1 MLRRTR
7 GRSRDHDLAQTRRR
21 GFDHHLLGAGAGGM
35 DAPVGTR
42 RAETDAHLRLKRLA
56 LLWAQAN
63 GYSAC
68 AAEVSLPQCR
78 YRADVAAYRA
88 RLREQT
94 VTAIFECKQALPD
107 LRRDNC
113 ETATTRERLRSL
125 TRRREVL
132 EKHLRI
138 HYPTLRTGDSLF
150 AEYDSPDFEAIGHR
164 GYRRVLRVAAAL
176 ENRLLGGTKFEC
188 LVRYR
193 CANLFF
199 LVLPDELF
207 RQSDAPIGWG
217 VLVELDGA
225 LELVRKPVWQ
235 ENMEEARTRLL
246 QRIAVAGTRQ
256 FNRAFA
262 ITREEILAADKFA
275 GSGFLGQ

>member
-1 MLRRTR
+1 
-7 GRSRDHDLAQTRRR
+7 
-21 GFDHHLLGAGAGGM
+21 M
-35 DAPVGTR
+35 DTPIAPR
-42 RAETDAHLRLKRLA
+42 RAETDSHLQLKRLA

-113 ETATTRERLRSL
+113 ETVTTRERLRSL
-125 TRRREVL
+125 RRRRDIL
-132 EKHLRI
+132 EKHLRV

-150 AEYDSPDFEAIGHR
+150 AEYDSHDFDTIGHR
-164 GYRRVLRVAAAL
+164 GYRRVLREFAAL
-176 ENRLLGGTKFEC
+176 ENQLYGGTKFEC
-188 LVRYR
+188 LARYH

-199 LVLPDELF
+199 LVLPNELF
-207 RQSDAPIGWG
+207 EKTETPAGWG
-217 VLVELDGA
+217 VLVEMNGSLD
-225 LELVRKPVWQ
+225 LVRKPAWHDNDAQ
-235 ENMEEARTRLL
+235 ARIRLL
-246 QRIAVAGTRQ
+246 QRIAAAGTRQ
-256 FNRAFA
+256 FNRAFG
-262 ITREEILAADKFA
+262 ITREEITATDKFA
-275 GSGFLGQ
+275 GSGFRDQ

>member
-1 MLRRTR
+1 MDTP
-7 GRSRDHDLAQTRRR
+7 LATRRS
-21 GFDHHLLGAGAGGM
+21 
-35 DAPVGTR
+35 
-42 RAETDAHLRLKRLA
+42 ETDAHLQLKRLA

-68 AAEVSLPQCR
+68 AVEVSLPQCR

-113 ETATTRERLRSL
+113 ETTTTRERLRSL
-125 TRRREVL
+125 RRRRDIL

-150 AEYDSPDFEAIGHR
+150 AEYDSHDFDAIGHR
-164 GYRRVLRVAAAL
+164 GYRRVLRESAAL
-176 ENRLLGGTKFEC
+176 ENRLYGGTKFEC
-188 LVRYR
+188 LTRYR

-199 LVLPDELF
+199 LVLPNDLF
-207 RQSDAPIGWG
+207 RETEVPAGWG
-217 VLVELDGA
+217 VLVETNATLS
-225 LELVRKPVWQ
+225 LVRKPAWHDNAAQ
-235 ENMEEARTRLL
+235 ARIRLL
-246 QRIAVAGTRQ
+246 QRIAGAGTRQ

-262 ITREEILAADKFA
+262 ITRED
-275 GSGFLGQ
+275 LGYA

>member
-1 MLRRTR
+1 
-7 GRSRDHDLAQTRRR
+7 
-21 GFDHHLLGAGAGGM
+21 M
-35 DAPVGTR
+35 DPPVTTR
-42 RAETDAHLRLKRLA
+42 RAETEAHVRLKRLA

-63 GYSAC
+63 RYTAC

-113 ETATTRERLRSL
+113 ETITTRERLRSL
-125 TRRREVL
+125 SQRREIL
-132 EKHLRI
+132 EKHLRV

-150 AEYDSPDFEAIGHR
+150 AEYDSHDFDAIGHR
-164 GYRRVLRVAAAL
+164 GYRRVLRETTAL
-176 ENRLLGGTKFEC
+176 QNRLYGGTKFEC

-199 LVLPDELF
+199 LVLPNELY
-207 RQSDAPIGWG
+207 RDAEAPAGWG
-217 VLVELDGA
+217 VLAEMNDA
-225 LELVRKPVWQ
+225 LELVRKPAWHDNL
-235 ENMEEARTRLL
+235 EKARVRLL
-246 QRIAVAGTRQ
+246 QRIAMAGTRQ
-256 FNRAFA
+256 FNRAFG
-262 ITREEILAADKFA
+262 ITRDEIVPGERL
-275 GSGFLGQ
+275 S

>member
-1 MLRRTR
+1 MDTPVVARR
-7 GRSRDHDLAQTRRR
+7 S
-21 GFDHHLLGAGAGGM
+21 
-35 DAPVGTR
+35 
-42 RAETDAHLRLKRLA
+42 ETEAHVRLKRLA
-56 LLWAQAN
+56 LLWAQSN
-63 GYSAC
+63 RYTAC
-68 AAEVSLPQCR
+68 AAEVTLPQCR
-78 YRADVAAYRA
+78 YRADVAAYRS

-113 ETATTRERLRSL
+113 EAAATRKRLRSL
-125 TRRREVL
+125 SHRREIL

-150 AEYDSPDFEAIGHR
+150 AEYDSHDFDAIGHQ
-164 GYRRVLRVAAAL
+164 GYRRVLREAAAL
-176 ENRLLGGTKFEC
+176 QNRLYGGTKFEC

-199 LVLPDELF
+199 LVLPNELLV
-207 RQSDAPIGWG
+207 RGAEAPGGWG
-217 VLVELDGA
+217 VLVENGGA
-225 LELVRKPVWQ
+225 LEVIRKPAWHD
-235 ENMEEARTRLL
+235 NLEEARVRLL

-262 ITREEILAADKFA
+262 ISREDIVPAREP
-275 GSGFLGQ
+275 SS

>member
-1 MLRRTR
+1 MEP
-7 GRSRDHDLAQTRRR
+7 
-21 GFDHHLLGAGAGGM
+21 LG
-35 DAPVGTR
+35 GTR

-63 GYSAC
+63 CYTAC

-78 YRADVAAYRA
+78 YRADVAAYRS
-88 RLREQT
+88 RPREQT

-113 ETATTRERLRSL
+113 ETAPTRERLRSL
-125 TRRREVL
+125 SRRREIL
-132 EKHLRI
+132 EKHLRV

-150 AEYDSPDFEAIGHR
+150 AEYDSHDFDAIGHR
-164 GYRRVLRVAAAL
+164 GYRRVLRETTAL
-176 ENRLLGGTKFEC
+176 QNRLYGGTKFEC

-199 LVLPDELF
+199 LVLPNELF
-207 RQSDAPIGWG
+207 REAEAPAGWG
-217 VLVELDGA
+217 VLVEMKA
-225 LELVRKPVWQ
+225 SLELARKPAWHD
-235 ENMEEARTRLL
+235 NLEEARVRLL

-256 FNRAFA
+256 FNRALG
-262 ITREEILAADKFA
+262 ITRDEIVSTT
-275 GSGFLGQ
+275 GSID

>member
-1 MLRRTR
+1 MDTPV
-7 GRSRDHDLAQTRRR
+7 
-21 GFDHHLLGAGAGGM
+21 AG
-35 DAPVGTR
+35 R
-42 RAETDAHLRLKRLA
+42 RAETEAHVRLKRLA

-78 YRADVAAYRA
+78 YRADVAAYRS

-94 VTAIFECKQALPD
+94 VTAIFECKQARPD

-125 TRRREVL
+125 ARRREIL
-132 EKHLRI
+132 EKHLRV

-150 AEYDSPDFEAIGHR
+150 AEYDSHDFDAIGHR
-164 GYRRVLRVAAAL
+164 GYRRVLRESAAL
-176 ENRLLGGTKFEC
+176 QNRIFGGTKFEC
-188 LVRYR
+188 LIRYR

-199 LVLPDELF
+199 LVLPNELF
-207 RQSDAPIGWG
+207 REMDVPAGWG
-217 VLVELDGA
+217 VLVETDGA
-225 LELVRKPVWQ
+225 LDLVRNPVWHDNAAQ
-235 ENMEEARTRLL
+235 ARIRLL

-256 FNRAFA
+256 FNRAFG
-262 ITREEILAADKFA
+262 ITREEIVAGDRFA
-275 GSGFLGQ
+275 RSGLRDE

>member
-1 MLRRTR
+1 MDTPVVPRR
-7 GRSRDHDLAQTRRR
+7 S
-21 GFDHHLLGAGAGGM
+21 
-35 DAPVGTR
+35 
-42 RAETDAHLRLKRLA
+42 ETEAHVRLKRLA
-56 LLWAQAN
+56 LLWAQSN
-63 GYSAC
+63 RYTAC
-68 AAEVSLPQCR
+68 AAEVSLTQCR
-78 YRADVAAYRA
+78 YRADVAAYRS

-113 ETATTRERLRSL
+113 ETAATRERLRSL
-125 TRRREVL
+125 SRRREVL

-150 AEYDSPDFEAIGHR
+150 AEYDSHDFDAIGHQ
-164 GYRRVLRVAAAL
+164 GYRRVLRETAAL
-176 ENRLLGGTKFEC
+176 ENRLYGGTKFEC

-199 LVLPDELF
+199 LVLPNELF
-207 RQSDAPIGWG
+207 RDAEAPAGWG
-217 VLVELDGA
+217 VLVEMGGA
-225 LELVRKPVWQ
+225 LKLTRKPAWHDNLEQ
-235 ENMEEARTRLL
+235 ARIRLL

-262 ITREEILAADKFA
+262 ISREDIVPARD
-275 GSGFLGQ
+275 SSS

>member
-1 MLRRTR
+1 MDTPVAVRR
-7 GRSRDHDLAQTRRR
+7 S
-21 GFDHHLLGAGAGGM
+21 
-35 DAPVGTR
+35 
-42 RAETDAHLRLKRLA
+42 ETEAHVRLKRLA

-63 GYSAC
+63 RYSAC

-78 YRADVAAYRA
+78 YRADVAAYRS
-88 RLREQT
+88 RVREQT

-113 ETATTRERLRSL
+113 ETTGARERLRSL
-125 TRRREVL
+125 SRRRDVL

-150 AEYDSPDFEAIGHR
+150 AEYDSHDFDAIAHR
-164 GYRRVLRVAAAL
+164 GYRRVLRESAAL
-176 ENRLLGGTKFEC
+176 ENRLFGGTKFEC
-188 LVRYR
+188 LIRYR

-199 LVLPDELF
+199 LVLPNELF

-217 VLVELDGA
+217 VLVELDGI
-225 LELVRKPVWQ
+225 LELARKPVWQ
-235 ENMEEARTRLL
+235 ENTEEARTRLL

-275 GSGFLGQ
+275 GSGFRGQ

>member
-1 MLRRTR
+1 
-7 GRSRDHDLAQTRRR
+7 
-21 GFDHHLLGAGAGGM
+21 M
-35 DAPVGTR
+35 DTPVATR
-42 RAETDAHLRLKRLA
+42 RAETEAHLRLKRLA

-94 VTAIFECKQALPD
+94 VTAIFECKQARPD

-125 TRRREVL
+125 TRRREIL
-132 EKHLRI
+132 EKHLRV

-150 AEYDSPDFEAIGHR
+150 AEYDSHDFDAIGHC
-164 GYRRVLRVAAAL
+164 GYRRVLRESAAL
-176 ENRLLGGTKFEC
+176 ENRLYGGTKFEC

-199 LVLPDELF
+199 LVLPYELF
-207 RQSDAPIGWG
+207 RETDAPTGWG
-217 VLVELDGA
+217 VLVERNGMLDLIHKSA
-225 LELVRKPVWQ
+225 WQ
-235 ENMEEARTRLL
+235 DNSNDARIRLL

-262 ITREEILAADKFA
+262 ITRAD
-275 GSGFLGQ
+275 LGYA

>member
-1 MLRRTR
+1 
-7 GRSRDHDLAQTRRR
+7 
-21 GFDHHLLGAGAGGM
+21 M
-35 DAPVGTR
+35 DTPVAPR

-68 AAEVSLPQCR
+68 AAEVTLPQCR

-113 ETATTRERLRSL
+113 ETSTTRERLRSL
-125 TRRREVL
+125 RRRRDIL

-150 AEYDSPDFEAIGHR
+150 AEYDSHDFDTIGHR
-164 GYRRVLRVAAAL
+164 GYRRVLKEFAAL
-176 ENRLLGGTKFEC
+176 ENRLYGGTKFEC
-188 LVRYR
+188 LVRYH

-199 LVLPDELF
+199 LVLPNELF
-207 RQSDAPIGWG
+207 RETDGPAGWG
-217 VLVELDGA
+217 VLVEINGT
-225 LELVRKPVWQ
+225 LELARKPAWHDNDAQ
-235 ENMEEARTRLL
+235 ARIRLL
-246 QRIAVAGTRQ
+246 QRIAAAGTRQ

-262 ITREEILAADKFA
+262 ITREEITATDNFA
-275 GSGFLGQ
+275 GSGFRDQ